1 MGVGPRF
8 TRATRNSPA
17 VVAGL
22 LSSTVTG
29 LSYHRPPLYS
39 SRDVAIPG
47 AVSRHEDKSLGMTRI
62 EITCTACGG
71 HLGHVFKGEGFST
84 PSMWSKL
91 IFITVLAH
99 RGPLNQRMNV
109 IALTQYH
116 LNSTE
121 SRQTVVSYSW
131 TLLMLSLKRSLST
144 YTNWIVVNVARVG
157 RM

>member
-1 MGVGPRF
+1 MLGVGPHS
-8 TRATRNSPA
+8 TRAARNSRV

-29 LSYHRPPLYS
+29 LSYHRPSLYS

-47 AVSRHEDKSLGMTRI
+47 AVNRHEDKSLGMTRI

-91 IFITVLAH
+91 IFTTVMAH
-99 RGPLNQRMNV
+99 RGPSNQRMNV
-109 IALTQYH
+109 IASTQCH

-121 SRQTVVSYSW
+121 SRQTVHVVSCS
-131 TLLMLSLKRSLST
+131 
-144 YTNWIVVNVARVG
+144 
-157 RM
+157 